1 VLPRVSAPST
11 QYSTIKI
18 ITIENYIGTTFKKRK
33 IINDKTVYLQD
44 ITVSYPLSLWCKTN
58 TRASFLCVCVH
69 MCVSMCVHVCVSWGY
84 VCVCNCVYV
93 YVCIHACIY
102 VGVYVIIV
110 VFFYQILK
118 PIKKKVV
125 KNISPNMQMLPHYSL
140 YTGNKTLKIKLF
152 LYCFMGL

>member
-1 VLPRVSAPST
+1 MLPRVSAPST

-69 MCVSMCVHVCVSWGY
+69 MCVSMSMSSTFRNSQHILI
-84 VCVCNCVYV
+84 
-93 YVCIHACIY
+93 CI
-102 VGVYVIIV
+102 
-110 VFFYQILK
+110 FLWF
-118 PIKKKVV
+118 
-125 KNISPNMQMLPHYSL
+125 S
-140 YTGNKTLKIKLF
+140 GNFCLSA
-152 LYCFMGL
+152 M